1 MNRSP
6 WKRYVTKLCA
16 DAWELDA
23 LATDKLLTRIDALVA
38 ADELTDSAVA
48 RVLYRAGIPT
58 SSADLIAPSIRV
70 AVVA

>member
-1 MNRSP
+1 MNASP

-23 LATDKLLTRIDALVA
+23 LATDKILRRIEALVA
-38 ADELTDSAVA
+38 ADDVTDSAVA
-48 RVLYRAGIPT
+48 RVLSRAGVPT
-58 SSADLIAPSIRV
+58 VSADLIAPSIRV